1 MDLSA
6 FATAFSSPEPP
17 LLAALRK
24 ATWQRTRHGRLMS
37 DPQTGRCLALLS
49 GLIQPTVVLELGTFS
64 GYGTLCLLEGLR
76 QDGVLHTVERNDEL
90 FALQDEFWGQANC
103 ATRIRRIH
111 ADALD
116 VLAQWNVQE
125 QGHIDLAYVDAD
137 KQGVVDQFEA
147 LGPKLADGGVL
158 VFDNT
163 WWSGTLGG
171 PDAARGPKAD
181 ALRALNA
188 RLRDDAKWQT
198 VILPV
203 GDGLTVV
210 RKR

>member
-24 ATWQRTRHGRLMS
+24 ATWQHTRHGRLMS
-37 DPQTGRCLALLS
+37 DPQTGHCLALLS
-49 GLIQPTVVLELGTFS
+49 GLIQPKVILELGTFS
-64 GYGTLCLLEGLR
+64 GYGTLCLLEGLQ

-90 FALQDEFWGQANC
+90 FALQDEFWGQAEG
-103 ATRIRRIH
+103 ATRIRRHH

-116 VLAQWNVQE
+116 VLAQWDVEE

-137 KQGVVDQFEA
+137 KQRVVDQFEA

-188 RLRDDAKWQT
+188 RLRDNAKWQT
-198 VILPV
+198 VVLPV

>member
-49 GLIQPTVVLELGTFS
+49 GLIRPTVVLELGTFS
-64 GYGTLCLLEGLR
+64 GYGTLCLLEGL
-76 QDGVLHTVERNDEL
+76 QQNGVLHTVERNDEL
-90 FALQDEFWGQANC
+90 FALQDEFWGQANG

-116 VLAQWNVQE
+116 VLAQWDVEE

-188 RLRDDAKWQT
+188 RLRDNAKWQT
-198 VILPV
+198 VVLPV

>member
-49 GLIQPTVVLELGTFS
+49 GLIQPKVVLELGTFS
-64 GYGTLCLLEGLR
+64 GYGTLCLLEGL
-76 QDGVLHTVERNDEL
+76 QQNGVLHTVERNDEL
-90 FALQDEFWGQANC
+90 FALQDEFWRQANG

-111 ADALD
+111 AGALD
-116 VLAQWNVQE
+116 VLAQWDVEE

-137 KQGVVDQFEA
+137 KQGIVDQFEA

-188 RLRDDAKWQT
+188 RLKDDAKWQT

-203 GDGLTVV
+203 GDGLSVV